1 MFNHAF
7 SVFYL
12 LTKSLLCMSICSLG
26 YTAHIIPR
34 LTGFFLLL

>member
-12 LTKSLLCMSICSLG
+12 LTKSVLCMSICSLG
-26 YTAHIIPR
+26 YTAHIFFVVVV
-34 LTGFFLLL
+34 FFLLL